1 MVWIGFIPLVC
12 RSLRVSRRKI
22 RDVWYRKQKNSYS
35 LAGSKY
41 KLNTLFKRR
50 NRWNRGTIEEYGKM
64 EGIRD
69 NSMPCGYTPIYGF
82 EAMFG
87 KYLPNDS
94 ISSELEKTN
103 CQDEL
108 AQKGKW
114 EHKGQ
119 LYAKTLLHHTKERLI
134 PISENVFFNTRERP
148 QIEDR
153 SNNFSSH
160 FFLVPSI
167 IL

>member
-12 RSLRVSRRKI
+12 RSLRVSRKKI

-119 LYAKTLLHHTKERLI
+119 LYAKTAHVTPSHWRAIDSDIGECILQYKRKA
-134 PISENVFFNTRERP
+134 PNQRSE
-148 QIEDR
+148 Q
-153 SNNFSSH
+153 
-160 FFLVPSI
+160 
-167 IL
+167 